1 MNILAIE
8 RILDLQVLQRTCGFN
23 TIRQEMIQ
31 KLLLEL
37 QEEITLA
44 LINNAKN
51 DHL

>member
-8 RILDLQVLQRTCGFN
+8 RILDLQVLQRTRGFN

-44 LINNAKN
+44 LINNAKT
-51 DHL
+51 DQ